1 MWNPPPETNRGGNQ
15 LFGYSTLCNI
25 LIFDIFFISKIFI
38 YPIIHS
44 TKWLTCLALLCNPPP
59 MVNMGGQSHTWGST
73 PPIRFQCTPLH
84 LVCGPRSRVIQYN
97 SVNKEDMWKGIV
109 NWVNS
114 KWWNP
119 KKGIFPLTLLD
130 EILHNSAHNTI
141 FRGWYAVNQPHLP
154 NHTWFWVINMSSIA
168 V

>member
-1 MWNPPPETNRGGNQ
+1 MLNLEAV
-15 LFGYSTLCNI
+15 I
-25 LIFDIFFISKIFI
+25 LLDSLI
-38 YPIIHS
+38 YPIVHDYGL
-44 TKWLTCLALLCNPPP
+44 LTFLALLWNPPP
-59 MVNMGGQSHTWGST
+59 MVNMGGKSQTEPFT
-73 PPIRFQCTPLH
+73 PPIGFQWTPLH
-84 LVCGPRSRVIQYN
+84 LVCGLWSMATQYN

-141 FRGWYAVNQPHLP
+141 FRGWYAVK
-154 NHTWFWVINMSSIA
+154 
-168 V
+168 